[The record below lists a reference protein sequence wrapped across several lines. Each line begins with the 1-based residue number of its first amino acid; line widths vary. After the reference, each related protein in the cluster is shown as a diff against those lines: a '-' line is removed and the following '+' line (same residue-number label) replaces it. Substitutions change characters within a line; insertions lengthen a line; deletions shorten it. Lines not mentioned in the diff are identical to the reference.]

1 MSNDRFQG
9 RAATPTGVFQRLQRR
24 LHAAGRAVQGRLQSR
39 QAAPVRDEHG
49 EMAECAEMS
58 AIAAPAEAEG
68 QRARPEGQAGATRQ
82 VRLSENQRR
91 AQEHFSTAFTST
103 EQAWNKT
110 SMMGISNPLRLE
122 NVKEALKSRDAAA
135 VAALLQQVMGP
146 VVGTKASNSFTAVNE
161 RHSQALQVIL
171 KSACEVIFTGSQ
183 PGDPT
188 VMGDGG
194 VRGLQDLLLRWVQ
207 FGQLAGLGSAATTAP
222 RSQADTASVRR
233 ATERLA
239 MIALTVSG
247 KSELADSLPH
257 RDGTGSALPQA
268 MADLLAA
275 DQQVT
280 LRMAMVAPVLPALA
294 SVGIVA
300 RISDSLMSNLAKN
313 SQAWSQWVEPG
324 KGAEVAAPSAPA
336 AQPRA

>member
-1 MSNDRFQG
+1 MSDDGFQDR
-9 RAATPTGVFQRLQRR
+9 AVPPTGVLQRLQRR
-24 LHAAGRAVQGRLQSR
+24 LQAAGRAVQGRLQSR
-39 QAAPVRDEHG
+39 QPLPVGDEHG

-58 AIAAPAEAEG
+58 PVGAPAAAGG
-68 QRARPEGQAGATRQ
+68 QGARADGQAGATRQ

-91 AQEHFSTAFTST
+91 AQEHFGTAFTST

-161 RHSQALQVIL
+161 RHSQALNVIL
-171 KSACEVIFTGSQ
+171 KSACEVVYTGR
-183 PGDPT
+183 PPADPT
-188 VMGDGG
+188 VQGDAG

-207 FGQLAGLGSAATTAP
+207 FGQLAGLGGAASTP
-222 RSQADTASVRR
+222 LRSQADTAVVRR
-233 ATERLA
+233 ATDRLA

-247 KSELADSLPH
+247 KSELADALPH
-257 RDGTGSALPQA
+257 RDGAGSALPQT
-268 MADLLAA
+268 MADILAA

-313 SQAWSQWVEPG
+313 AQAWSQWVEPS
-324 KGAEVAAPSAPA
+324 KGAEGSAPSASA